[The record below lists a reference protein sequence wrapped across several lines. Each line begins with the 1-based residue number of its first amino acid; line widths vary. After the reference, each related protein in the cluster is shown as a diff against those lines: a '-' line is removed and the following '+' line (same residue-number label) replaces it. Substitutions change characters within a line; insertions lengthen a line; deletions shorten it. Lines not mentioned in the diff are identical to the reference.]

1 MAEVFGIIAGA
12 VNIATTFSAVI
23 EVFDYVQLGRRF
35 GRDYQTS
42 QLKLTLL
49 RLRLS
54 RWGEAVDVY
63 NDPQLGDPSA
73 TPTEIKVAKD
83 TLQQILALFEDS
95 CKTSRK
101 FGVRDAAG
109 SPRAVDPA
117 AEPDLAAA
125 LAVENKMKSLAK
137 RRQKGSSFSRL
148 TSWAVHHGAAL
159 KTLIDDISALA
170 GELEALF
177 PAPKE
182 RTRALAEREV
192 SVVQGEGEAKALA
205 LASDKLDEVI
215 HEAVAAAGGGG
226 RRGHTYKGVEISD
239 AAVVANGTAYF
250 DNFNYGAAGPG
261 GELRS
266 GASHLYEG
274 VKIEGNGKTVVLNG
288 DRYGGVDP
296 FAVMRG

>member
-1 MAEVFGIIAGA
+1 MAEVFGIFVGA

-73 TPTEIKVAKD
+73 TPAKIKAAKN
-83 TLQQILALFEDS
+83 TLMHILMLFEDS
-95 CKTSRK
+95 CRISKK

-109 SPRAVDPA
+109 SPPPGDAA
-117 AEPDLAAA
+117 AEPGLAAV
-125 LAVENKMKSLAK
+125 LAVENKMRALAK
-137 RRQKGSSFSRL
+137 KRQKGSSFSRL
-148 TSWAVHHGAAL
+148 ASWAVHHNTAL
-159 KTLIDDISALA
+159 KTLIEDISALA
-170 GELEALF
+170 GSLEVLF

-182 RTRALAEREV
+182 RTRAMAEREV
-192 SVVQGEGEAKALA
+192 ATVEGEEEAKALA

-215 HEAVAAAGGGG
+215 HKAVAAAAGE
-226 RRGHTYKGVEISD
+226 RKRGHTYRGVEISGA
-239 AAVVANGTAYF
+239 AAVAIGDAYY
-250 DNFNYGAAGPG
+250 DNFDYGAAGREG
-261 GELRS
+261 MMAS
-266 GASHLYEG
+266 GASHSYDG
-274 VKIEGNGKTVVLNG
+274 VRIEGNGRTVVLSG
-288 DRYGGVDP
+288 DRFGGADP
-296 FAVMRG
+296 FAVTRG

>member
-73 TPTEIKVAKD
+73 TPAEIKAAKD
-83 TLQQILALFEDS
+83 TLLQILVLFEDS
-95 CKTSRK
+95 CKISKK
-101 FGVRDAAG
+101 FAVRDAAG
-109 SPRAVDPA
+109 SPPPADPA

-148 TSWAVHHGAAL
+148 TSWAVHHGTAL

-170 GELEALF
+170 GDLEALF

-182 RTRALAEREV
+182 RTRALAEQEV
-192 SVVQGEGEAKALA
+192 SVVQGESEAKALA
-205 LASDKLDEVI
+205 QASDKLDEVI
-215 HEAVAAAGGGG
+215 HEAVAAAGDG
-226 RRGHTYKGVEISD
+226 RRGHTYKDVEISGAD
-239 AAVVANGTAYF
+239 IVANGTAYF

-261 GELRS
+261 GELPS
-266 GASHLYEG
+266 GASHSFEG
-274 VKIEGNGKTVVLNG
+274 IKIQGNGKTVVQNG
-288 DRYGGVDP
+288 DRFGGADP
-296 FAVMRG
+296 FAVLRG